1 MLKKILFIVA
11 LVFVLALCIGIYMFN
26 KGPVNVADAGAEKI
40 STTALYHAFDT
51 DSAGAAKKYAGR
63 VLEVTGI
70 LESISLN
77 QKQQKILLLK
87 SGSDGASV
95 NCTME
100 EKQTNAEAGQNII
113 VKGICS
119 GIGQGDADLGIKG
132 DVYLSR
138 CITLK

>member
-1 MLKKILFIVA
+1 MLKKILFIVG
-11 LVFVLALCIGIYMFN
+11 LLLVLALCIGIYMFN
-26 KGPVNVADAGAEKI
+26 KGPVNVAGASAEKI
-40 STTALYHAFDT
+40 NATALYRAFDT
-51 DSAGAAKKYAGR
+51 DSAGAAKKYAGK
-63 VLEVTGI
+63 VLEVTGVI
-70 LESISLN
+70 QNISLN

-87 SGSDGASV
+87 TESDGASV

-100 EKQTNAEAGQNII
+100 EKQTNAEQGQTFT

-138 CITLK
+138 CITAK